1 MAVVGA
7 RACWELTLATL
18 LPIGLATR
26 TYTARAGRMSR
37 GEESRLAENGLA
49 SDHRRTNRLT
59 PELSGG
65 PNAKRLG
72 RPLERIVRLS
82 LTPDAAWRELTA
94 LEIGAAC
101 QLTMPMPADQAA
113 RKR

>member
-37 GEESRLAENGLA
+37 CEKSRLAENGLA
-49 SDHRRTNRLT
+49 SDQPRTDRLT
-59 PELSGG
+59 PELSGHI
-65 PNAKRLG
+65 N
-72 RPLERIVRLS
+72 
-82 LTPDAAWRELTA
+82 REA
-94 LEIGAAC
+94 IDWSA
-101 QLTMPMPADQAA
+101 
-113 RKR
+113 